1 MSDATWVPVFVTAKV
16 PVELVNKILE
26 HGEAQQRN
34 DPDDLFPNRW
44 VLVQDPEQSTFSTST
59 KPPVHSFTSGFVNA
73 STESLKVFV
82 VSKFGEQGLASNG
95 RSDWIADDA
104 FAVVDERTARDNS
117 ILFYVQQYV
126 DTIRQ
131 AEVRKAWGKD
141 ITVDKLLL
149 KYAGVDSNEMPS
161 DEDVRKLAQ
170 ELKNEKGSF
179 VVDPELGD
187 LEKVKAQ
194 LDSWLSKE
202 MSEVRPVWMEVR
214 LDAVNAVKFTIGI
227 WHIGLDEALINHHD
241 EFDEHGVMCR

>member
-1 MSDATWVPVFVTAKV
+1 MSDATWVPLFVTAKV

-44 VLVQDPEQSTFSTST
+44 VLVQDPEQSAFSTPT
-59 KPPVHSFTSGFVNA
+59 KPPAHSLTSGFVNA
-73 STESLKVFV
+73 SAESLKVFV
-82 VSKFGEQGLASNG
+82 ASNFGEQGLASNG

-126 DTIRQ
+126 DIIRQ

-170 ELKNEKGSF
+170 ELKNENGSL
-179 VVDPELGD
+179 VVAPELGD
-187 LEKVKAQ
+187 LERVKAQ
-194 LDSWLSKE
+194 LDSWLLKE
-202 MSEVRPVWMEVR
+202 MSDVRPVWMEVR
-214 LDAVNAVKFTIGI
+214 LDAVNAIKFTVGI

-241 EFDEHGVMCR
+241 EFD